1 MKHFLLKKKC
11 SVSLLISAFIF
22 PMTASGTVEFF
33 VDQGHHDAVNGVMFA
48 IVSPHLYIKKAF
60 KLRDENLSSAQLLTI
75 REAMPE
81 IAAMTHRVLN
91 GQSSVNAFLP
101 AADQPRSVYRIQSLQ
116 APTQLYVKT
125 LKNWKVSETA
135 IQFTTDYFY
144 SKVRHPTVN
153 FRDNY
158 VFTKTAS
165 GWKFSNHATES
176 PDGVLFCSK
185 TTEGWMRCELP
196 AQ

>member
-1 MKHFLLKKKC
+1 MKHFLTNKKC
-11 SVSLLISAFIF
+11 SALLLISSVIF
-22 PMTASGTVEFF
+22 PMTASGSKEFF
-33 VDQGHHDAVNGVMFA
+33 VDQGHHDAVNGVLFA
-48 IVSPHLYIKKAF
+48 IIPPHLYIKKAF
-60 KLRDENLSSAQLLTI
+60 KLRDENLSSAQLQII
-75 REAMPE
+75 RDAMPE

-101 AADQPRSVYRIQSLQ
+101 AAEQPRSIYRIQALQ
-116 APTQLYVKT
+116 APAQLYVKT

-144 SKVRHPTVN
+144 SKNQQETLN

-158 VFTKTAS
+158 VFIKTAS

-176 PDGVLFCSK
+176 PDGILHCSK
-185 TTEGWMRCELP
+185 TTEGWVRCELP
-196 AQ
+196 EK